1 MWILY
6 NILHIDTQE
15 YYFCY
20 YFATTLLLLC
30 YYFATIHLADKCL
43 QGNYIL
49 SIQQISTL
57 SHILSNKV
65 YIILSYQQNHRNT
78 PFCSARN
85 QTTVICEI
93 RQILQLQLHCLVC
106 RS

>member
-15 YYFCY
+15 YYF
-20 YFATTLLLLC
+20 C

-85 QTTVICEI
+85 QTTVTCEI